1 MTDPTLST
9 LIREVLS
16 EELAKLKPAATKSVT
31 RKEAVSITSDAEL
44 NAFARRVMKTMA
56 DPVTKQEFET
66 GRLEFTLS
74 SRDLNATTNNQPVSH
89 GSTEHRIDKGF
100 LSERHIDTLSEG
112 IKRLLIGKAVR
123 ITPLARD
130 RARQRGIVIERM
142 EP

>member
-1 MTDPTLST
+1 MTDPTLSA

-16 EELAKLKPAATKSVT
+16 EELAKLKPAATKSDI
-31 RKEAVSITSDAEL
+31 RKEVVSITSDAEL
-44 NAFARRVMKTMA
+44 NAFARRVIKTMA
-56 DPVTKQEFET
+56 DPVAKQEFEA
-66 GRLEFTLS
+66 GRLEFILS
-74 SRDLNATTNNQPVSH
+74 SDELNATTNSQPVSH

-100 LSERHIDTLSEG
+100 LSERQIDTLSES